1 MREGWVDYKFKDV
14 ASAVKGK
21 LPKNKNEVGIGIPYL
36 TANYLR
42 SSEPD
47 FWIENF
53 EGAVTAEDGDCLIL
67 WDGAG
72 AGDLF
77 SAHRGVVSST
87 MAVVTIQ
94 NSKILREFLTLL
106 ISSKADYIKETC
118 RGTTVPHV
126 SPDAIANM
134 DLKIPPLPEQKRIVD
149 LISSVDSY
157 IEALQQQLDSAKR
170 SRNAVLH
177 ELLTA
182 GDDDW
187 VKTTLGEI
195 TDLVRGPFGGSLK
208 KEIFVQ
214 EGFAVYEQ
222 QHAIYGDFS
231 TIRYRIS
238 SEKFNEM
245 KRFSLLPG
253 DLIMSC
259 SGTMGKVRIVPKEAE
274 PGIINQALLKIKPK
288 SDLTSGFLYLWM
300 QSDDFIRQI
309 EMNSG
314 GGALQNVSSVKMLKG
329 IKLIVPDL
337 VEQERIIEII
347 STIDEVK
354 IKTELAIDEAKSLRS
369 GLLSDLLSGEHEIP
383 ASYDKVIGA
392 A

>member
-36 TANYLR
+36 TASYLR
-42 SSEPD
+42 SSKPD
-47 FWIENF
+47 FWIENL

-149 LISSVDSY
+149 LISAVDSY
-157 IEALQQQLDSAKR
+157 IEA
-170 SRNAVLH
+170 
-177 ELLTA
+177 
-182 GDDDW
+182 
-187 VKTTLGEI
+187 
-195 TDLVRGPFGGSLK
+195 
-208 KEIFVQ
+208 
-214 EGFAVYEQ
+214 
-222 QHAIYGDFS
+222 
-231 TIRYRIS
+231 IS
-238 SEKFNEM
+238 HQSEKND
-245 KRFSLLPG
+245 KSNCLL
-253 DLIMSC
+253 
-259 SGTMGKVRIVPKEAE
+259 
-274 PGIINQALLKIKPK
+274 
-288 SDLTSGFLYLWM
+288 
-300 QSDDFIRQI
+300 
-309 EMNSG
+309 
-314 GGALQNVSSVKMLKG
+314 SSA
-329 IKLIVPDL
+329 
-337 VEQERIIEII
+337 Q
-347 STIDEVK
+347 T
-354 IKTELAIDEAKSLRS
+354 LRAA
-369 GLLSDLLSGEHEIP
+369 LLSDLLSGKHVIP
-383 ASYDKVIGA
+383 ATYDSLMDKS
-392 A
+392 